1 MVMILEWQC
10 PKEDCWP
17 DCLQKKVLGSG
28 QEFML
33 NVDMRQLRSICKDRN
48 SVAGNYLKA
57 NIAMITV
64 QNFSIHIDGT
74 VNLGKKEMTEWLI
87 KDKKSR
93 YRERLI
99 FL

>member
-17 DCLQKKVLGSG
+17 DCLQKKVLGPG

-33 NVDMRQLRSICKDRN
+33 NVDMRQLLPICKDRN

-64 QNFSIHIDGT
+64 RNLSIHIDGT
-74 VNLGKKEMTEWLI
+74 VNLGKKDDRMANQ
-87 KDKKSR
+87 R
-93 YRERLI
+93 
-99 FL
+99 

>member
-1 MVMILEWQC
+1 MISEWQC

-28 QEFML
+28 QEFMP
-33 NVDMRQLRSICKDRN
+33 NVDMRQLRSICKDEN

-74 VNLGKKEMTEWLI
+74 VNLGKKRDDRMANQ
-87 KDKKSR
+87 R
-93 YRERLI
+93 
-99 FL
+99 

>member
-33 NVDMRQLRSICKDRN
+33 NVDMGQLRSICKDGN
-48 SVAGNYLKA
+48 SVANNYLKA

-64 QNFSIHIDGT
+64 QNLSIHIDGT
-74 VNLGKKEMTEWLI
+74 VNLGKKEMKEWLI
-87 KDKKSR
+87 KDKK
-93 YRERLI
+93 L
-99 FL
+99 

>member
-17 DCLQKKVLGSG
+17 DCLQKNVLGPR

-33 NVDMRQLRSICKDRN
+33 NVDMGQLLSICKDGN

-93 YRERLI
+93 YRE
-99 FL
+99 